1 MTVKKY
7 YPTISC
13 GNAEMEEDDHCG
25 QWVSCDDYE
34 ALEAECGELKSKL
47 AEIEKQE
54 PVAFHNGEYF
64 FESGRKYYS
73 LHVDRRLQ
81 DLPKG
86 NLYAK
91 PIANNSEPAFEITDE
106 CGRPMTYWGGKVT
119 PNKAEVPDWENE
131 AKRAFWTGLEIGA
144 IFGSTPILPRWN
156 EYIAKRKGEL
166 SIPNFPLPPLK
177 GDDK

>member
-13 GNAEMEEDDHCG
+13 DNAEMEEDADCG

-34 ALEAECGELKSKL
+34 ALESECDELKTKL
-47 AEIEKQE
+47 AEIEAQQ

-86 NLYAK
+86 NLYAHPK
-91 PIANNSEPAFEITDE
+91 LSQPIANNSEPAFEITDE

-119 PNKAEVPDWENE
+119 ANKAEVPEYVYELVE
-131 AKRAFWTGLEIGA
+131 AIKNLMAWQVKNVDTFDNYAYNDAAKVLKK
-144 IFGSTPILPRWN
+144 LPT
-156 EYIAKRKGEL
+156 
-166 SIPNFPLPPLK
+166 LPPLK
-177 GDDK
+177 DGE